1 MERNELRELHYITP
15 ISNVPSIVEHGIL
28 SHVRASRLQ
37 HQSVAMQAIQDRRA
51 PKSLPGG
58 RPLHEYVNLYICARN
73 PMLRKRKDR
82 HLEICVLRV
91 SPDVLDLPDAIVSD
105 QNAASDYVRFSKAP
119 EGLAIVNR
127 EMVFAEW
134 WKYPENQIL
143 EWRHA
148 SVKGAEV
155 LVPDQVDARFVLG
168 AYVSCEKAKAS
179 LETLNTGLAVRIDP
193 HLFFMR
199 GTRL

>member
-15 ISNVPSIVEHGIL
+15 ISNVPSIMEHGIL

-58 RPLHEYVNLYICARN
+58 RPLHEYVNLYLCARN

-91 SPDVLDLPDAIVSD
+91 SPDVLDLPDAVVSD
-105 QNAASDYVRFSKAP
+105 QNASSDYVRFSKAP
-119 EGLAIVNR
+119 EGLAIVDR
-127 EMVFAEW
+127 AKTFADDW
-134 WKYPENQIL
+134 RHPNQI
-143 EWRHA
+143 EFWQRRSA
-148 SVKGAEV
+148 KCAEV
-155 LVPDQVDARFVLG
+155 LVPDQVDPRFVQG

-179 LETLNTGLAVRIDP
+179 LEALNTGLAVCIDR
-193 HLFFMR
+193 HLFFM
-199 GTRL
+199 

>member
-1 MERNELRELHYITP
+1 
-15 ISNVPSIVEHGIL
+15 
-28 SHVRASRLQ
+28 
-37 HQSVAMQAIQDRRA
+37 
-51 PKSLPGG
+51 
-58 RPLHEYVNLYICARN
+58 
-73 PMLRKRKDR
+73 MLRKRKDQ

-91 SPDVLDLPDAIVSD
+91 SPDVLDLLNTIVSD

-134 WKYPENQIL
+134 WKHPENQIL

-148 SVKGAEV
+148 SVKCAEV
-155 LVPDQVDARFVLG
+155 LVPDQVDPRFVEG

-179 LETLNTGLAVRIDP
+179 LEALDTGLAVRIEG
-193 HLFFMR
+193 HLFFM
-199 GTRL
+199 